1 MNPSIMLTSMSTYMM
16 FIALGTLTIDWKY
29 IFAACLPVLGLS
41 FVAIRE
47 PQHLQ
52 HFSAIVKDTARV
64 RDSVGKPIGYVVG
77 KWYIGFID
85 QAETKGWVVCRS
97 HDVKSFTQQPELKV
111 PITALRTPLNP
122 FSLMERCGTYQHF
135 YYTSRKFPNKL
146 TDPNPKQDEILDT
159 ITDHF
164 ASNTTTVAYIHGKA
178 GVGKTMIG
186 PLLASKLNGILC
198 TSFNPSD
205 PSDQLSRLYFESEVS
220 KRTPLILV
228 LDEVDTLLK
237 KVHVGFENDR
247 YPISVHNKST
257 WNQFLDSIDNGL
269 YPHIILLLISNMD
282 PADIDALDPSFIRE
296 GRVNF
301 RFHLK

>member
-1 MNPSIMLTSMSTYMM
+1 M
-16 FIALGTLTIDWKY
+16 FIALGTFTIDWKY
-29 IFAACLPVLGLS
+29 ILAGCLPMIGLS

-47 PQHLQ
+47 SQHLQ
-52 HFSAIVKDTARV
+52 HFSTIVKESARV
-64 RDSVGKPIGYVVG
+64 HDSIGKPIGYVVG

-85 QAETKGWVVCRS
+85 QTDAKGWIVCRP
-97 HDVKSFTQQPELKV
+97 HDVKKFTQQPELNI
-111 PITALRTPLNP
+111 PATTLRTSLNP
-122 FSLMERCGTYQHF
+122 FSLMERYGTYQHF

-146 TDPNPKQDEILDT
+146 TDPNPKQDEILDA
-159 ITDHF
+159 IADHF

-205 PSDQLSRLYFESEVS
+205 PSDLLAKLYVESEVS
-220 KRTPLILV
+220 KSTPLIIV

-237 KVHVGFENDR
+237 KVHVGFENER
-247 YPISVHNKST
+247 YPISVRNKST

-269 YPHIILLLISNMD
+269 YPHVILLLVSNVD
-282 PADIDALDPSFIRE
+282 PDEIDALDPSFLRE
-296 GRVNF
+296 RRVNF
-301 RFHLK
+301 RFHLT